1 MEIKVNTPL
10 YTTGQSQE
18 INDLS
23 FSNAEVP
30 GNTGGSYSGP
40 VNVYTNQYD
49 QTELWQIGSSSYNV
63 YMPSPV
69 ITSGQ
74 AWTGT

>member
-1 MEIKVNTPL
+1 MHGLEIKVNTPL

-23 FSNAEVP
+23 FSNAKWT
-30 GNTGGSYSGP
+30 GSTGGSYFGT
-40 VNVYTNQYD
+40 VNINTNQYD
-49 QTELWQIGSSSYNV
+49 QTELWQIGSSFYNV

-74 AWTGT
+74 A